1 VSHQGLFQLT
11 VPQTPSP
18 FRFPPRQ
25 GSSAR
30 PSAGSQFASTPRFL
44 LSQKPIDP
52 GKAKGKDEI
61 NTSDAEESPQ
71 STPLSTRVAQ
81 RPRGRELIEDSQDDE
96 THILASGQRKAA
108 EDISDNET
116 NHSTPPEGASD
127 IDAAFEALFGPTT
140 TDRRK
145 RRRISLDEE
154 PSTTQPAKHGANMIL
169 TSSPEGSAFR
179 ADPPSSP
186 IPFRTPKQ
194 NSLTTASRVTVSAA
208 EQTPRPATPA
218 STGPFR
224 DHPRFKMFQPA
235 SSSQSQFTP
244 RLTAAP
250 ASQLPTPGPQRQK
263 PVFVLPRSPSPSRMD
278 DESMI
283 PTPFSP
289 SSHAL
294 RRRGRPRSGTSNYL
308 PGGMASTVRS
318 WILETGTKAEQMQK
332 SLSAYSR
339 EHQTQQPP
347 DLSRYFLVLRIVAVR
362 QSALGSSG
370 PVAYIHGVPVTLPDE
385 TERSISQPRRVLLL
399 GPPRP
404 ASLQS
409 FRAKPQM
416 PELRA
421 GHLVG
426 VFGSLVWEV
435 DLEQVHLDGNVS
447 REETQ
452 ESEELLSSLGGDTNT
467 GTEHL
472 EKWLVGMDWEL
483 IDQG

>member
-1 VSHQGLFQLT
+1 MPVG
-11 VPQTPSP
+11 TPSP
-18 FRFPPRQ
+18 FRFPPRPA
-25 GSSAR
+25 SSAR

-44 LSQKPIDP
+44 LSQKPTDAE
-52 GKAKGKDEI
+52 KAKRKDEI

-71 STPLSTRVAQ
+71 TTPPSTARVAPRQ
-81 RPRGRELIEDSQDDE
+81 RGRELIEDSQDDE
-96 THILASGQRKAA
+96 THLLASGLRKAA
-108 EDISDNET
+108 DDISDNET
-116 NHSTPPEGASD
+116 NHSTPPEGAGD
-127 IDAAFEALFGPTT
+127 IDAAFEALFGPTRM
-140 TDRRK
+140 DRRK

-154 PSTTQPAKHGANMIL
+154 PSTTQPAQHDRDMIL
-169 TSSPEGSAFR
+169 TSSPEASASR

-194 NSLTTASRVTVSAA
+194 NNLTAASRRPISTA

-244 RLTAAP
+244 RLTTAP

-294 RRRGRPRSGTSNYL
+294 RRRGRPRSSTSNYL

-332 SLSAYSR
+332 SLNAYSR
-339 EHQTQQPP
+339 EHQTQGPL
-347 DLSRYFLVLRIVAVR
+347 DLSRYFLVLRIIAVR

-370 PVAYIHGVPVTLPDE
+370 RVAYIHGVQVTRSDE
-385 TERSISQPRRVLLL
+385 SESSISQSRRVLLL

-409 FRAKPQM
+409 SRAKAQV
-416 PELRA
+416 PELRT

-426 VFGSLVWEV
+426 VYGSLVWEV
-435 DLEQVHLDGNVS
+435 GLDQVHLDGNEL

-452 ESEELLSSLGGDTNT
+452 ESEELVSSLGGDTS
-467 GTEHL
+467 TEHL
-472 EKWLVGMDWEL
+472 EKWLVGMEWEL